1 MENNEKKFVLVLN
14 GYGTSTY
21 FNMCI
26 LQLLQDANGETENIR
41 IAQGKYKFPES
52 LKETFAQFKKEIAW
66 KKLQ

>member
-1 MENNEKKFVLVLN
+1 MIEN
-14 GYGTSTY
+14 
-21 FNMCI
+21 I

-52 LKETFAQFKKEIAW
+52 LKETFSQFKKEIAW